1 MGAESLPAAPAHS
14 LEDVIADPQVRHNE
28 LLVEREHPTAGVI
41 RQPRP
46 PARFDRTP
54 AEPGRLAPLPGEH
67 TDEILAELG
76 LAADERARL
85 REAKVVA

>member
-1 MGAESLPAAPAHS
+1 DEEALPVAPALS
-14 LEDVIADPQVRHNE
+14 LEEVIDDPQVRHNE
-28 LLVEREHPTAGVI
+28 VLIERDHPTAGRI

-46 PARFDRTP
+46 AARFDRTQ

-76 LAADERARL
+76 IDAAERRRL
-85 REAKVVA
+85 REDKVVA